1 MTLFCNEINLCKLT
15 QKQITMRKIFILSL
29 TLLILGVV
37 SCQKE
42 EITPSVT
49 TDQDV
54 IVLKNGDIIPG
65 KFIVVFKPDTFKA
78 SINLPFEES
87 QLQAQKYVTSFISDF
102 GIPVKQID
110 QVYGAA
116 ISGFSAELSELQ
128 VNMLLNDKRVAY
140 IEPDRW
146 IVLDYKVEETS
157 DAAKAQTIPWGITRI
172 GGAVNYTGTNVAWII
187 DTGIDLDHP
196 DLNVNVAKS
205 KNFVSTA
212 KSPDDDNGHGSH
224 VAGTVAAKNN
234 DIGVIGVAA
243 GAPVVAVKVLDRRG
257 SGAYSTIISGVNY
270 VASAGVAGDVA
281 NMSLGGPIY
290 QALDDA
296 VLAASNK
303 GIKFCLAAGNES
315 TDANNSSPARVNGT
329 YIYTI
334 SAMDSADKFASFS
347 NYGNPPVDYCAPGV
361 SIYSTYKSG
370 KYATLSGTSM
380 ASPHACGVVL
390 LGAPKTDGYVLNDP
404 DGKSDPIIHR

>member
-1 MTLFCNEINLCKLT
+1 
-15 QKQITMRKIFILSL
+15 MRKILVFAL
-29 TLLILGVV
+29 TLLVVGVI

-42 EITPSVT
+42 EMVPNVSEV
-49 TDQDV
+49 QDEV
-54 IVLKNGDIIPG
+54 IVKNGDIIPG
-65 KFIVVFKPDTFKA
+65 KFIVVFKSEAYKA
-78 SINLPFEES
+78 TISLPFEES
-87 QLQAQKYVTSFISDF
+87 QLKAQQYATTFLKDY
-102 GIPVKQID
+102 GIPAKQID

-116 ISGFSAELSELQ
+116 ISGFSAELTELQ
-128 VNMLLNDKRVAY
+128 VNALLKDKRVAY
-140 IEPDRW
+140 VEPDRW
-146 IVLDYKVEETS
+146 IVLDYKVEQTS
-157 DAAKAQTIPWGITRI
+157 DAAKGQTIPWGITRI

-196 DLNVNVAKS
+196 DLNVNVTKS

-243 GAPVVAVKVLDRRG
+243 GAPVVAVKVLNRRG

-281 NMSLGGPIY
+281 NMSLGGPTY

-329 YIYTI
+329 NIYTI
-334 SAMDSADKFASFS
+334 SAMDNADKFASFS
-347 NYGNPPVDYCAPGV
+347 NYGNPPIDYCAPGV
-361 SIYSTYKSG
+361 SIYSTYKNG

-404 DGKSDPIIHR
+404 DGKPDPIIHR

>member
-1 MTLFCNEINLCKLT
+1 
-15 QKQITMRKIFILSL
+15 MRKILIFAL
-29 TLLILGVV
+29 TLLVV
-37 SCQKE
+37 GIISCQKE
-42 EITPSVT
+42 EIEPRVS
-49 TDQDV
+49 DV
-54 IVLKNGDIIPG
+54 QEEAIVKNGDIIPG
-65 KFIVVFKPDTFKA
+65 KFVVVFKPDAFKA
-78 SINLPFEES
+78 SISQPYEENH
-87 QLQAQKYVTSFISDF
+87 LQAQKYVTAFMSEF
-102 GIPVKQID
+102 GIPAKQVD

-116 ISGFSAELSELQ
+116 ISGFSAELTELQ
-128 VNMLLNDKRVAY
+128 VNALLKDKRVAY
-140 IEPDRW
+140 VEPDRW
-146 IVLDYKVEETS
+146 VVLDYKVEQTG
-157 DAAKAQTIPWGITRI
+157 DAAKGQTIPWGITRV
-172 GGAVNYTGTNVAWII
+172 GGAVNYTGSNVAWII

-196 DLNVNVAKS
+196 DLNVNVSKS
-205 KNFVSTA
+205 KNFVKTT
-212 KSPDDDNGHGSH
+212 KLPDDDNGHGSH

-257 SGAYSTIISGVNY
+257 SGAYSVIISGVNY

-281 NMSLGGPIY
+281 NMSLGGPVY

-315 TDANNSSPARVNGT
+315 TDANLSSPARVNGT

-334 SAMDSADKFASFS
+334 SAMDNADKFATFS
-347 NYGNPPVDYCAPGV
+347 NYSNPPVDYCAPGV
-361 SIYSTYKSG
+361 SIYSTYKGGS
-370 KYATLSGTSM
+370 YATLSGTSM

-404 DGKSDPIIHR
+404 DGKPDPIIHR

>member
-1 MTLFCNEINLCKLT
+1 
-15 QKQITMRKIFILSL
+15 MRKILVFAL
-29 TLLILGVV
+29 TLLIIGVI
-37 SCQKE
+37 SCQEE
-42 EITPSVT
+42 EIVPNVSEV
-49 TDQDV
+49 QDEV
-54 IVLKNGDIIPG
+54 IVKNGDIIPG
-65 KFIVVFKPDTFKA
+65 KFIVVFKSEAYKA
-78 SINLPFEES
+78 TISLPFEES
-87 QLQAQKYVTSFISDF
+87 QIKAQQYATAFLKDF
-102 GIPVKQID
+102 GIPAKQID
-110 QVYGAA
+110 QVYGSA
-116 ISGFSAELSELQ
+116 ISGFSAELTELQ
-128 VNMLLNDKRVAY
+128 VNALLKDKRVAY
-140 IEPDRW
+140 VEPDRW
-146 IVLDYKVEETS
+146 IVLDYKVEQTS
-157 DAAKAQTIPWGITRI
+157 DAAKGQTIPWGITRI
-172 GGAVNYTGTNVAWII
+172 GGAVNYTGSNVAWII

-205 KNFVSTA
+205 KNFVSKTRT
-212 KSPDDDNGHGSH
+212 PDDDNGHGSH

-243 GAPVVAVKVLDRRG
+243 GAPVVAVKVLDRKG

-281 NMSLGGPIY
+281 NMSLGGPTY

-315 TDANNSSPARVNGT
+315 ADANNSSPARVNGT
-329 YIYTI
+329 NIYTI
-334 SAMDSADKFASFS
+334 SAMDNADKFATFS
-347 NYGNPPVDYCAPGV
+347 NYGNPPIDYCAPGV

-370 KYATLSGTSM
+370 NYATLSGTSM

-404 DGKSDPIIHR
+404 DGKPDPIIHR

>member
-1 MTLFCNEINLCKLT
+1 
-15 QKQITMRKIFILSL
+15 MRKILVFAS
-29 TLLILGVV
+29 TLLVV
-37 SCQKE
+37 GFISCQKE
-42 EITPSVT
+42 EIVPNVSKV
-49 TDQDV
+49 QDEV
-54 IVLKNGDIIPG
+54 IVKNGDIIPG
-65 KFIVVFKPDTFKA
+65 KFIVVFKSEAYKA
-78 SINLPFEES
+78 TISLPFEES
-87 QLQAQKYVTSFISDF
+87 QLKAQQYATAFLKDY
-102 GIPVKQID
+102 GIPAKQID

-116 ISGFSAELSELQ
+116 ISGFSAELTELQ
-128 VNMLLNDKRVAY
+128 VNALLKDKRVAY
-140 IEPDRW
+140 VEPDRW
-146 IVLDYKVEETS
+146 VVLDYKVEQTS
-157 DAAKAQTIPWGITRI
+157 DAAKGQTIPWGITRV

-196 DLNVNVAKS
+196 DLNVSVTKS

-281 NMSLGGPIY
+281 NMSLGGPTY

-334 SAMDSADKFASFS
+334 SAMDNADKFASFS
-347 NYGNPPVDYCAPGV
+347 NYGNPPIDYCAPGV

-404 DGKSDPIIHR
+404 DGKPDPIIHR

>member
-1 MTLFCNEINLCKLT
+1 
-15 QKQITMRKIFILSL
+15 MRKILVFAS
-29 TLLILGVV
+29 TLLVV
-37 SCQKE
+37 GFISCQKE
-42 EITPSVT
+42 EIVPNVSEV
-49 TDQDV
+49 QDEV
-54 IVLKNGDIIPG
+54 ILKNGDIIPG
-65 KFIVVFKPDTFKA
+65 KFIVVFKSEAYKA
-78 SINLPFEES
+78 TISLPFEES
-87 QLQAQKYVTSFISDF
+87 QLKAQQYATAFLKDY
-102 GIPVKQID
+102 GIPAKQID

-116 ISGFSAELSELQ
+116 ISGFSAELTELQ
-128 VNMLLNDKRVAY
+128 VNALLKDKRVAY
-140 IEPDRW
+140 VEPDRW
-146 IVLDYKVEETS
+146 VVLDYKVEQTS
-157 DAAKAQTIPWGITRI
+157 DAAKGQTIPWGITRV

-196 DLNVNVAKS
+196 DLNVSVTKS

-281 NMSLGGPIY
+281 NMSLGGPTY

-334 SAMDSADKFASFS
+334 SAMDNADKFASFS
-347 NYGNPPVDYCAPGV
+347 NYGNPPIDYCAPGV

-370 KYATLSGTSM
+370 NYATLSGTSM

-404 DGKSDPIIHR
+404 DGKPDPIIHR

>member
-1 MTLFCNEINLCKLT
+1 
-15 QKQITMRKIFILSL
+15 MRKILVFAL
-29 TLLILGVV
+29 TLLIIGVI
-37 SCQKE
+37 SCQEE
-42 EITPSVT
+42 EIVPNVSEV
-49 TDQDV
+49 QDEV
-54 IVLKNGDIIPG
+54 IVKNGDIIPG
-65 KFIVVFKPDTFKA
+65 KFIVVFKSEAYKA
-78 SINLPFEES
+78 TISLPFEES
-87 QLQAQKYVTSFISDF
+87 QIKAQLYATAFLKDF
-102 GIPVKQID
+102 GIPAKQID
-110 QVYGAA
+110 QVYGSA
-116 ISGFSAELSELQ
+116 ISGFSAELTELQ
-128 VNMLLNDKRVAY
+128 VNALLKDKRVAY
-140 IEPDRW
+140 VEPDRW
-146 IVLDYKVEETS
+146 IVLDYKVEQTS
-157 DAAKAQTIPWGITRI
+157 DAAKGQTIPWGITRI
-172 GGAVNYTGTNVAWII
+172 GGAVNYTGSNVAWII

-205 KNFVSTA
+205 KNFVSKTRT
-212 KSPDDDNGHGSH
+212 PDDDNGHGSH

-243 GAPVVAVKVLDRRG
+243 GAPVVAVKVLDRKG

-281 NMSLGGPIY
+281 NMSLGGPTY

-315 TDANNSSPARVNGT
+315 ADANNSSPARVNGT
-329 YIYTI
+329 NIYTI
-334 SAMDSADKFASFS
+334 SAMDNADKFATFS
-347 NYGNPPVDYCAPGV
+347 NYGNPPIDYCAPGV

-370 KYATLSGTSM
+370 NYATLSGTSM

-404 DGKSDPIIHR
+404 DGKPDPIIHR

>member
-1 MTLFCNEINLCKLT
+1 
-15 QKQITMRKIFILSL
+15 MRKILVFAS
-29 TLLILGVV
+29 TLLVV
-37 SCQKE
+37 GFISCQKE
-42 EITPSVT
+42 EIVPNVSEV
-49 TDQDV
+49 QDEV
-54 IVLKNGDIIPG
+54 IVKNGDIIPG
-65 KFIVVFKPDTFKA
+65 KFIVVFKSEAYKA
-78 SINLPFEES
+78 TISLPFEES
-87 QLQAQKYVTSFISDF
+87 QLKAQQYATAFLKDY
-102 GIPVKQID
+102 GIPAKQID

-116 ISGFSAELSELQ
+116 ISGFSAELTELQ
-128 VNMLLNDKRVAY
+128 VNALLKDKRVAY
-140 IEPDRW
+140 VEPDRW
-146 IVLDYKVEETS
+146 VVLDYKVEQTS
-157 DAAKAQTIPWGITRI
+157 DAAKGQTIPWGITRV

-196 DLNVNVAKS
+196 DLNVSVTKS

-281 NMSLGGPIY
+281 NMSLGGPTY

-334 SAMDSADKFASFS
+334 SAMDNADKFASFS
-347 NYGNPPVDYCAPGV
+347 NYGNPPIDYCAPGV

-370 KYATLSGTSM
+370 NYATLSGTSM

-404 DGKSDPIIHR
+404 DGKPDPIIHR

>member
-1 MTLFCNEINLCKLT
+1 
-15 QKQITMRKIFILSL
+15 MRKIVIILSAG
-29 TLLILGVV
+29 LLLLV

-42 EITPSVT
+42 EVFNPSN
-49 TDQDV
+49 
-54 IVLKNGDIIPG
+54 VLNDEQVVKNGDIIPG
-65 KFIVVFKPDTFKA
+65 KYVVVFKPDTFKA
-78 SINLPFEES
+78 AITLPYEEA
-87 QLQAQKYVTSFISDF
+87 QFRAQKYATAFLSDF

-116 ISGFSAELSELQ
+116 ITGFSAELSELQ
-128 VNMLLNDKRVAY
+128 VNTLLRDKRVAY
-140 IEPDRW
+140 IEPDKW
-146 IVLDYKVEETS
+146 VVLSIKVDETVE
-157 DAAKAQTIPWGITRI
+157 ANKAQTIPWGITRI

-205 KNFVSTA
+205 KNFISTA
-212 KSPDDDNGHGSH
+212 KSADDDNGHGSH

-243 GAPVVAVKVLDRRG
+243 GAPVVAAKVLDRRG
-257 SGAYSTIISGVNY
+257 RGAYSVIISGVNY

-281 NMSLGGPIY
+281 NMSLGGSVY
-290 QALDDA
+290 KALDDA

-315 TDANNSSPARVNGT
+315 KDANLNSPARVNGT
-329 YIYTI
+329 NIYTI

-347 NYGNPPVDYCAPGV
+347 NYGNPPIDYCAPGV
-361 SIYSTYKSG
+361 SIYSTYKNG
-370 KYATLSGTSM
+370 TYATLSGTSM

-390 LGAPKTDGYVLNDP
+390 LGAPKIDGYVLNDP
-404 DGKSDPIIHR
+404 DGKPDPIIHR

>member
-1 MTLFCNEINLCKLT
+1 
-15 QKQITMRKIFILSL
+15 MRKIVLILSAG
-29 TLLILGVV
+29 LLLLV

-42 EITPSVT
+42 
-49 TDQDV
+49 DV
-54 IVLKNGDIIPG
+54 YDSSNVLNDEQVVKNGDIIPG
-65 KFIVVFKPDTFKA
+65 KYVVVFKPDTFKA
-78 SINLPFEES
+78 AITLPYEEA
-87 QLQAQKYVTSFISDF
+87 QLRAQKFANAFLSDF

-116 ISGFSAELSELQ
+116 ITGFSAELNELQ
-128 VNMLLNDKRVAY
+128 VNALLRDKRVAY

-146 IVLDYKVEETS
+146 IVLDIRVDETVE
-157 DAAKAQTIPWGITRI
+157 ANKAQTIPWGITRV
-172 GGAVNYTGTNVAWII
+172 GGFVNYTGTAKAWVI

-196 DLNVNVAKS
+196 DLNVNTTLSKTFVPRTKS
-205 KNFVSTA
+205 A
-212 KSPDDDNGHGSH
+212 DDDNGHGSH
-224 VAGTVAAKNN
+224 VAGTIAAKNN
-234 DIGVIGVAA
+234 DIGVVGVAA

-257 SGAYSTIISGVNY
+257 SGAYSVIISGVNY
-270 VASAGVAGDVA
+270 VASAGVAGDAA
-281 NMSLGGPIY
+281 NMSLGGPVY

-315 TDANNSSPARVNGT
+315 TDANLSSPARVNGT

-334 SAMDSADKFASFS
+334 SAMDNLDKFASFS
-347 NYGNPPVDYCAPGV
+347 NYGNPPIDYCAPGV
-361 SIYSTYKSG
+361 SIYSTYKG
-370 KYATLSGTSM
+370 GTYATLSGTSM

-404 DGKSDPIIHR
+404 DGKPDPIIHR

>member
-1 MTLFCNEINLCKLT
+1 
-15 QKQITMRKIFILSL
+15 MRKIVLILSAG
-29 TLLILGVV
+29 LLLLV

-42 EITPSVT
+42 DVYDPSN
-49 TDQDV
+49 
-54 IVLKNGDIIPG
+54 VLNDEQVVKNGDIIPG
-65 KFIVVFKPDTFKA
+65 KYVVVFKPDTFKA
-78 SINLPFEES
+78 AITLSYEEA
-87 QLQAQKYVTSFISDF
+87 QLRAQKYAAAFMSDF

-116 ISGFSAELSELQ
+116 ITGFSAELSELQ
-128 VNMLLNDKRVAY
+128 VNALLRDKRVAY

-146 IVLDYKVEETS
+146 VVLSIKVDETVE
-157 DAAKAQTIPWGITRI
+157 ANKAQTIPWGITRI
-172 GGAVNYTGTNVAWII
+172 GGYVNYTGTAKAWVI

-196 DLNVNVAKS
+196 DLNVNTALSKTFVPRTKS
-205 KNFVSTA
+205 A
-212 KSPDDDNGHGSH
+212 DDDNGHGSH
-224 VAGTVAAKNN
+224 VAGTIAAKNN
-234 DIGVIGVAA
+234 DIGVVGVAA

-270 VASAGVAGDVA
+270 VASAGVAGDAA
-281 NMSLGGPIY
+281 NMSLGGPVY

-315 TDANNSSPARVNGT
+315 TDANLSSPARVNGT

-334 SAMDSADKFASFS
+334 SAMDNLDKFASFS
-347 NYGNPPVDYCAPGV
+347 NYGNPPIDYCAPGA
-361 SIYSTYKSG
+361 SIYSTYKG
-370 KYATLSGTSM
+370 GTYATLSGTSM

-404 DGKSDPIIHR
+404 DGKPDPIIHR

>member
-1 MTLFCNEINLCKLT
+1 
-15 QKQITMRKIFILSL
+15 MRKILVFAS
-29 TLLILGVV
+29 TLLVV
-37 SCQKE
+37 GFISCQKE
-42 EITPSVT
+42 EIVPNVSEV
-49 TDQDV
+49 QDEV
-54 IVLKNGDIIPG
+54 IVKNGDIIPG
-65 KFIVVFKPDTFKA
+65 KFIVVFKSEAYKA
-78 SINLPFEES
+78 TISLPFEES
-87 QLQAQKYVTSFISDF
+87 QLKAQQYATAFLKDY
-102 GIPVKQID
+102 GIPAKQID

-116 ISGFSAELSELQ
+116 ISGFSAELTELQ
-128 VNMLLNDKRVAY
+128 VNALLKDKRVAY
-140 IEPDRW
+140 VEPDRW
-146 IVLDYKVEETS
+146 VVLDYKVEQTS
-157 DAAKAQTIPWGITRI
+157 DAAKGQTIPWGITRV

-196 DLNVNVAKS
+196 DLNVSVTKS

-281 NMSLGGPIY
+281 NMSLGGPTY

-334 SAMDSADKFASFS
+334 SAMDNADKFASFS
-347 NYGNPPVDYCAPGV
+347 NYGNPPIDYCAPGV

-404 DGKSDPIIHR
+404 DGKPDPIIHR